1 MALRIFD
8 SSYAVDGIDSGMMET
23 FVFPGHGAR
32 SRPFNLMRKIWQKKL
47 KNWRASD
54 GLWFPW
60 ESLIFVAGG
69 RVERLRFRLF
79 QTRPSIV
86 SSHSS

>member
-32 SRPFNLMRKIWQKKL
+32 SRPFNLMRKIWRKKIKEL
-47 KNWRASD
+47 RF
-54 GLWFPW
+54 GLWYPW
-60 ESLIFVAGG
+60 KSLTFVAGG
-69 RVERLRFRLF
+69 RVGLDKTFYSF
-79 QTRPSIV
+79 IT
-86 SSHSS
+86 